1 MLSDLDYRIFP
12 LFPDCF
18 LEVQDDMCHN
28 PGFCGN
34 SNRIG
39 FQKLGGIDDAG
50 TGEFFNGYLID
61 AFYRQEFFFSPF
73 NLLF

>member
-18 LEVQDDMCHN
+18 LEVQDDMRHY

-39 FQKLGGIDDAG
+39 FQKLGSIDDAG
-50 TGEFFNGYLID
+50 AGEFFNSHLID
-61 AFYRQEFFFSPF
+61 SFDCKEFFFPPL